1 MENLATVQRISDIQ
15 PIEGADFLDIATV
28 QGWEVLVKKG
38 QHQVGDLVV
47 YIEPDTLLPNTDP
60 LYDFLR
66 ARGQK
71 TMQVDG
77 EDVTGHVL
85 KVMRM
90 RGHYSQGIVF
100 SLMES
105 GLTSENYVVE
115 VGYVEEGDDVTE
127 EMGVYHYEK
136 PVPVGG
142 KQKGDFD
149 LKFTPKSD
157 AIRVEK
163 LNKYWDKIVEMNWDV
178 TLKVDGT
185 SVTLVNDDGLIR
197 AFSRNWEM
205 VVDDYAPYNLAN
217 ELGVLSVLADYPG
230 MAIQFEYAGPGVQ
243 SNPSKLAT
251 NQMFIFAV
259 AEKGERTPRF
269 YWPEQLLPLA
279 VPVLSDEWQPRGTMA
294 EMIEKVEGLRSGLIG
309 KDTLDEGLVFHPRH
323 GLHPWLGRTNNFKII
338 NKKFALKNGE

>member
-1 MENLATVQRISDIQ
+1 MENLATVQRITDIQ
-15 PIEGADFLDIATV
+15 PIDGADFLDIAEV

-85 KVMRM
+85 KVMKM

-100 SLMES
+100 SLEEA
-105 GLTSENYVVE
+105 GFDPL
-115 VGYVEEGDDVTE
+115 VGNEAPLHEGDDVTF

-149 LKFTPKSD
+149 LRFTPKSD
-157 AIRVEK
+157 AIRAEK
-163 LNKYWDKIVEMNWDV
+163 LNKWWDQIVEMDWDV

-197 AFSRNWEM
+197 VFSRNWEM

-259 AEKGERTPRF
+259 AIGGERVSRSF
-269 YWPEQLLPLA
+269 WPVALLPLS
-279 VPVLSDEWQPRGTMA
+279 VPVLGEEWQPRGTMA
-294 EMIEKVEGLRSGLIG
+294 EMIEKVDGLRSGLLG
-309 KDTLDEGLVFHPRH
+309 SNTLDEGLVFHPRGAGAH
-323 GLHPWLGRTNNFKII
+323 WLGRTNNFKII
-338 NKKFALKNGE
+338 SKKFSMKHEA